1 MVDLVLSLIVIAAIA
16 ATVYFILRN
25 ADFKDAQKVL
35 GSEAGV
41 PKEYCNFQY
50 RYTTPKG
57 RKVISTVKMPDAALQ
72 NCDIGTQNEIDQYNA
87 KFPTWNKLK
96 QISEY
101 PTLCF
106 IDPMAVNHDG
116 TPAIKM
122 KGVQCA
128 GFCAGNGITGIIS
141 KNQYSFF
148 PQQEKDAWKW
158 NQYLAN
164 SVQFESEHIR
174 EYANDVALA
183 LTFTGPNDV
192 HPHAFSPDVPLTPP
206 V

>member
-1 MVDLVLSLIVIAAIA
+1 MIPSLIVIAIIGA
-16 ATVYFILRN
+16 VVWYILHN

-35 GSEAGV
+35 GNDAGI
-41 PKEYCNFQY
+41 PKEYCNFKY
-50 RYTTPKG
+50 RYKTPKG
-57 RKVISTVKMPDAALQ
+57 RKVISTVKMPATVLQ
-72 NCDIGTQNEIDQYNA
+72 NCDIGTQNEINQYNF
-87 KFPTWNKLK
+87 KKPTWDKLK

-122 KGVQCA
+122 KGVQCG
-128 GFCAGNGITGIIS
+128 GFCAGNGITSVTS

-148 PQQEKDAWKW
+148 PQQEKDGWKW
-158 NQYLAN
+158 NQYIVN
-164 SVQFESEHIR
+164 TTWYESEHIR
-174 EYANDVALA
+174 EYSNDIPLA
-183 LTFTGPNDV
+183 LTYTGENDV
-192 HPHAFSPDVPLTPP
+192 HPHAFSDSVPIIPA